1 MRKNQIARW
10 IARNALLLV
19 SVILILLS
27 VFFYLDVESRRAEFE
42 SNKKKNVSM
51 DAIIVIDCA
60 RGSMGG
66 EPFLL

>member
-10 IARNALLLV
+10 IARNSLLLV

-42 SNKKKNVSM
+42 ANKKKNVSV
-51 DAIIVIDCA
+51 DN
-60 RGSMGG
+60 MGI
-66 EPFLL
+66 E

>member
-1 MRKNQIARW
+1 MRKNQITRW

-42 SNKKKNVSM
+42 SNKKKNVS
-51 DAIIVIDCA
+51 IDN
-60 RGSMGG
+60 MGI
-66 EPFLL
+66 E